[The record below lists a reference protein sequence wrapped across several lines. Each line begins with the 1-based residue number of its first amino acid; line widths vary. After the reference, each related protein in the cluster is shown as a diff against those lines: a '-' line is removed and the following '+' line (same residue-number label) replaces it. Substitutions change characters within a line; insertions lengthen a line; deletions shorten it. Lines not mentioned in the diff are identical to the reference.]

1 MTENLL
7 SVTQKLWYDEMTTK
21 ILMSASAALLF
32 ALGILLSFLPQ
43 ETLRFFGGEPLPL
56 LVLLVQATGALYL
69 GFGILN
75 WTARAVLLGGIYS
88 RPVAMANFLHF
99 AVVSAALL
107 KALMNGQR
115 SAVVLAGIVVYLVF
129 AGWFGYVLFSPARK
143 P

>member
-1 MTENLL
+1 MNG
-7 SVTQKLWYDEMTTK
+7 MTTK
-21 ILMSASAALLF
+21 ILMTASAVLLF
-32 ALGILLSFLPQ
+32 ALGVLLSFLPQ
-43 ETLRFFGGEPLPL
+43 ETLSYFGGEPLPV

-75 WTARAVLLGGIYS
+75 WTAGVLLGGIYS
-88 RPVAMANFLHF
+88 RPVAMGNFLHF

-115 SAVVLAGIVVYLVF
+115 SAVVLASAGVYLLF
-129 AGWFGYVLFSPARK
+129 AGWFGYVLFTPARK